1 MIKNILIDRHTKRE
15 FFFKSNYKITKL
27 SSIKIFH
34 FQERMHPR
42 KNIIA
47 RNIPMMLYR
56 VFKFFRELRFNFPR
70 SVKLSNLVERDF
82 SRVTTSKKLFA
93 NGFPEAR
100 IRAVNSIQL
109 LGNAYKRSDCVLFRK
124 SEVLELDS
132 SAASR
137 ETRPRDS
144 SFIRCC
150 GCVQSVSTHTHARI
164 T

>member
-42 KNIIA
+42 KNVIA

-82 SRVTTSKKLFA
+82 SRVTTRSCSQMDFLKREFELLTASSFSA
-93 NGFPEAR
+93 MHINAR
-100 IRAVNSIQL
+100 IAFYSGKARSLNSIPRPHL
-109 LGNAYKRSDCVLFRK
+109 AR
-124 SEVLELDS
+124 LDHGTRPLS
-132 SAASR
+132 VAVAACKASR
-137 ETRPRDS
+137 RTRMR
-144 SFIRCC
+144 
-150 GCVQSVSTHTHARI
+150 V
-164 T
+164 